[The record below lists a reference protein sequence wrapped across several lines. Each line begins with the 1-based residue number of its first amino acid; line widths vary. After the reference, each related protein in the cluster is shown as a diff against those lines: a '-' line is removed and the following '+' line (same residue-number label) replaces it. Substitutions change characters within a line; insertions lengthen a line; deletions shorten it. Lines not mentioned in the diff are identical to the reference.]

1 MTDTI
6 IFTAKKMHMKIGILF
21 GCMLALTACG
31 QFPQE
36 RFDRLQ
42 ENIARFEQA
51 GADKELPEEFGV
63 LREAFA
69 QVEQRAEAEKGK
81 TFGSYGMLEE
91 QMRGIEDRL
100 DKLASTVEARHER
113 FMSLYRKYAREVSL
127 AIQLYGNLPK
137 NEARNL
143 PAETKESLRGSAQ
156 PSRMLQKLMR
166 AETYEQRTGILAPL
180 VEELEKINA
189 RLKERVSAETYE
201 TCVKKV
207 EKQLQSTNLAGS
219 PAGFPSF

>member
-1 MTDTI
+1 
-6 IFTAKKMHMKIGILF
+6 
-21 GCMLALTACG
+21 MLALTACG

-36 RFDRLQ
+36 QFDRLQ
-42 ENIARFEQA
+42 ENIARFEES
-51 GADKELPEEFGV
+51 GADKELPEEFEA

-69 QVEQRAEAEKGK
+69 EMEQRAEAEKGK
-81 TFGSYGMLEE
+81 TFGSYGVIEE

-100 DKLASTVEARHER
+100 HKLAATIEARHER

-156 PSRMLQKLMR
+156 PSRMLQQLMR

-180 VEELEKINA
+180 VEELEKVNA
-189 RLKERVSAETYE
+189 RLKERISAETYE

-207 EKQLQSTNLAGS
+207 EKQLQNTNLSGS
-219 PAGFPSF
+219 SAGFPSF

>member
-1 MTDTI
+1 MNL
-6 IFTAKKMHMKIGILF
+6 MKIGTLF

-42 ENIARFEQA
+42 ENIARFEES
-51 GADKELPEEFGV
+51 GAEKELPEEFEA

-69 QVEQRAEAEKGK
+69 EMEQRAEAEKGK
-81 TFGSYGMLEE
+81 TFGSYGMIEE
-91 QMRGIEDRL
+91 QMRGIEERM
-100 DKLASTVEARHER
+100 DKLAATVEARHER
-113 FMSLYRKYAREVSL
+113 FMSLYRKYTREVCL

-143 PAETKESLRGSAQ
+143 PTETKELLQRAAQ
-156 PSRMLQKLMR
+156 PSRMLQQLMR
-166 AETYEQRTGILAPL
+166 AETYEQRTEILVPL
-180 VEELEKINA
+180 AEQAESFNA
-189 RLKERVSAETYE
+189 ILKERVPAETYE

-207 EKQLQSTNLAGS
+207 EKQLQNTNLSGS
-219 PAGFPSF
+219 SAGFPSF

>member
-1 MTDTI
+1 
-6 IFTAKKMHMKIGILF
+6 
-21 GCMLALTACG
+21 MLALTACG

-36 RFDRLQ
+36 QFERLQ
-42 ENIARFEQA
+42 ENIARFEQG
-51 GADKELPEEFGV
+51 GADKELPEEFEA

-69 QVEQRAEAEKGK
+69 EVEQRAEAEKGK

-91 QMRGIEDRL
+91 QMRGIEERM
-100 DKLASTVEARHER
+100 DKLAATIEERHER

-143 PAETKESLRGSAQ
+143 PAETKELLQRAAQ
-156 PSRMLQKLMR
+156 PSRMLQQLMR
-166 AETYEQRTGILAPL
+166 AETYEQRTEILVPL
-180 VEELEKINA
+180 AEQAESFNA
-189 RLKERVSAETYE
+189 ILKERVPAETYE

-207 EKQLQSTNLAGS
+207 EKQLQNTNLSGS
-219 PAGFPSF
+219 SAGFPSF